1 MSGFPNRKS
10 FARGLKAGLPSNI
23 HGGAIIPLNHS
34 SKPLSSEDACGKS
47 VGSAI
52 GRCAKSTIQA
62 ASPSNRTRA
71 SACRDRKT
79 QWMSKRCPIP
89 PCSAR
94 RGIKIDPH
102 CVRRWAADHNPY
114 VRFVSGTI
122 KEAAIVK
129 DRFGSQAEIQTFFLR
144 RTVPGAA
151 RELSPFGLAIKEGR
165 PYLIHVE
172 ALAPASRPSTH
183 ELGRALGPPYPVAR
197 GARQLVYSLVI
208 RFSKGAVPGSGS
220 V

>member
-1 MSGFPNRKS
+1 MRESRNPLNTHGSELSKSLMSGFPNRKS

-23 HGGAIIPLNHS
+23 QGGVIIPLNHS

-62 ASPSNRTRA
+62 ASPSNRTGA

-102 CVRRWAADHNPY
+102 CVRRWAMRITTLISANDQRSRHREGPLWAT
-114 VRFVSGTI
+114 S
-122 KEAAIVK
+122 AI
-129 DRFGSQAEIQTFFLR
+129 R
-144 RTVPGAA
+144 
-151 RELSPFGLAIKEGR
+151 
-165 PYLIHVE
+165 
-172 ALAPASRPSTH
+172 ST
-183 ELGRALGPPYPVAR
+183 PP
-197 GARQLVYSLVI
+197 
-208 RFSKGAVPGSGS
+208 
-220 V
+220 

>member
-23 HGGAIIPLNHS
+23 QGGAIIPLNHS

-71 SACRDRKT
+71 SACRDREDAVDVKALSYSALFRT
-79 QWMSKRCPIP
+79 TGDKNRSALRPPMS
-89 PCSAR
+89 
-94 RGIKIDPH
+94 H
-102 CVRRWAADHNPY
+102 ADHNPY

-129 DRFGSQAEIQTFFLR
+129 DRFGSKAASQAFII
-144 RTVPGAA
+144 P
-151 RELSPFGLAIKEGR
+151 
-165 PYLIHVE
+165 
-172 ALAPASRPSTH
+172 
-183 ELGRALGPPYPVAR
+183 
-197 GARQLVYSLVI
+197 
-208 RFSKGAVPGSGS
+208 
-220 V
+220 